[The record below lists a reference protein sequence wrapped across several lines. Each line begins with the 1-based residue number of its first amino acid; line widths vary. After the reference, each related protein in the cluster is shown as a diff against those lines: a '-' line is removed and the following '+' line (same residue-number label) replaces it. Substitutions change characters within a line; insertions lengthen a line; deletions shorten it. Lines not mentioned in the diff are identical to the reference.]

1 MKDEGGKVTEKG
13 RRINVGLGRI
23 AFLSLRITF
32 KKERENQSIYMI
44 NLKFQAQEIRF
55 DVVRSKKRL
64 QIIEQ
69 TLKFFKT
76 CQLRFFT
83 QEKYLSKQR

>member
-1 MKDEGGKVTEKG
+1 
-13 RRINVGLGRI
+13 
-23 AFLSLRITF
+23 
-32 KKERENQSIYMI
+32 MI